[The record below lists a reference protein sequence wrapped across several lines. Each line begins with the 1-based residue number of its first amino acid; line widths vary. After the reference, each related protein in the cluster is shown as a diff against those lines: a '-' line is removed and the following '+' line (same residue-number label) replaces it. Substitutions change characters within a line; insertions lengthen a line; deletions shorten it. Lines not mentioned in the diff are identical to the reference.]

1 MGCYEAE
8 DGSSVLAS
16 NPSLNC
22 DEVPGRF
29 ATGAALTASYAAG
42 MPLLMFVMAMKF
54 RFSSFKSELSKFLV
68 RSVFS
73 GYKTT
78 LAAMCY
84 RILTMLRCLGFVII
98 TQTRLSG
105 QRQAILS
112 LLLVTMTLV
121 VESVVEPRAN
131 RAMSLLDRFE
141 VVALFVVICLGMLGT
156 GVHCS

>member
-22 DEVPGRF
+22 DEVPGRL
-29 ATGAALTASYAAG
+29 ATGAALTAIYVVG
-42 MPLLMFVMAMKF
+42 LPLLMFVMAMKY
-54 RFSSFKSELSKFLV
+54 RFSDIESELSKFLV

-73 GYKTT
+73 GHKTT

-84 RILTMLRCLGFVII
+84 RILTMLRCLGFITI

-105 QRQAILS
+105 QKQAILS

-141 VVALFVVICLGMLGT
+141 EVALFVVICLGMLGA

>member
-1 MGCYEAE
+1 MYVVG
-8 DGSSVLAS
+8 L
-16 NPSLNC
+16 
-22 DEVPGRF
+22 
-29 ATGAALTASYAAG
+29 
-42 MPLLMFVMAMKF
+42 PLLMFVMAMKY
-54 RFSSFKSELSKFLV
+54 RSSDIESELSKFLV

-73 GYKTT
+73 GHKTT

-84 RILTMLRCLGFVII
+84 RILTMLRCLGFIII

-105 QRQAILS
+105 QKQAILS

-141 VVALFVVICLGMLGT
+141 EVALFVVICLGMLGT

>member
-22 DEVPGRF
+22 DEVPGRL
-29 ATGAALTASYAAG
+29 ATGAALTAMYVVG
-42 MPLLMFVMAMKF
+42 LPLLMFVMAMKY
-54 RFSSFKSELSKFLV
+54 RFSDIESELSKFLV

-141 VVALFVVICLGMLGT
+141 EVALFVVICLGMLGT

>member
-1 MGCYEAE
+1 
-8 DGSSVLAS
+8 
-16 NPSLNC
+16 
-22 DEVPGRF
+22 
-29 ATGAALTASYAAG
+29 
-42 MPLLMFVMAMKF
+42 MFVMAMKY
-54 RFSSFKSELSKFLV
+54 RFSDIESELSRFLV

-73 GYKTT
+73 GHKTT

-84 RILTMLRCLGFVII
+84 RILTMLRCLGFIII

-105 QRQAILS
+105 QKQAILS

-141 VVALFVVICLGMLGT
+141 EVALFVVICLGMLGA

>member
-22 DEVPGRF
+22 DEVPGRL
-29 ATGAALTASYAAG
+29 ATGAALTAIYVVG
-42 MPLLMFVMAMKF
+42 VPLLMFVMAMKY

-73 GYKTT
+73 GHKAT

-84 RILTMLRCLGFVII
+84 RILTMLRCLGFIII

-105 QRQAILS
+105 QKQAILS

-141 VVALFVVICLGMLGT
+141 EVALFVVICLGMLGA

>member
-22 DEVPGRF
+22 DEVPGRL
-29 ATGAALTASYAAG
+29 ATGAALTAMYVVG
-42 MPLLMFVMAMKF
+42 LPLLMFVMAMKY
-54 RFSSFKSELSKFLV
+54 RFSDIESELSKFLV
-68 RSVFS
+68 CSVFS
-73 GYKTT
+73 GHKTT

-84 RILTMLRCLGFVII
+84 RILTMLRCLGFIII

-105 QRQAILS
+105 QKQAILS

-141 VVALFVVICLGMLGT
+141 EVALFVVICLGMLGA